1 MANNKSPAKKLR
13 SYKRFIKFIL
23 SKSSQRAPV
32 LTVCCQSPVTI
43 LPVSK
48 PKLLLISPLLPINI
62 MPRLNTLSR
71 SKPTIIEIPPSLT
84 SENSPLN
91 LPEVFSQLQTMQ
103 TTIIELQRDYQEQ
116 LKLKDEE
123 MNIYRRAL
131 SSLGVPLPN
140 RK

>member
-1 MANNKSPAKKLR
+1 
-13 SYKRFIKFIL
+13 
-23 SKSSQRAPV
+23 
-32 LTVCCQSPVTI
+32 
-43 LPVSK
+43 
-48 PKLLLISPLLPINI
+48 

-123 MNIYRRAL
+123 MSIYRTAL